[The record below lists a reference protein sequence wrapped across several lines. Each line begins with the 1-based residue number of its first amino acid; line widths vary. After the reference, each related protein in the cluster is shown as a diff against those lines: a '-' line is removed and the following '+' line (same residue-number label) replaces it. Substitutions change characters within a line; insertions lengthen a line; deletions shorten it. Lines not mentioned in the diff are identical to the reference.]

1 MRIRAFPMTMDEKIV
16 ENIWQLL
23 KVAIQVCINITLV
36 RTTLVQLQPLF
47 KCSVFWFAQ
56 EIQRKNNSGLSFE
69 ELYRN
74 SYTMVLHKHGERL
87 YSGLKE
93 VVTAHL
99 DSRVRNDVLDSLN
112 NNLLQTLNAAWSDHT
127 TSMVMIR

>member
-1 MRIRAFPMTMDEKIV
+1 MAAPQGGHTGKK
-16 ENIWQLL
+16 LL
-23 KVAIQVCINITLV
+23 LRLKLNLGSFLTQWS
-36 RTTLVQLQPLF
+36 F
-47 KCSVFWFAQ
+47 YSSFQ

-99 DSRVRNDVLDSLN
+99 DNSVRNAVLDSLN
-112 NNLLQTLNAAWSDHT
+112 NNLLQTLNASWSDHT
-127 TSMVMIR
+127 TSMVMIRYYAALVLCLKYSR